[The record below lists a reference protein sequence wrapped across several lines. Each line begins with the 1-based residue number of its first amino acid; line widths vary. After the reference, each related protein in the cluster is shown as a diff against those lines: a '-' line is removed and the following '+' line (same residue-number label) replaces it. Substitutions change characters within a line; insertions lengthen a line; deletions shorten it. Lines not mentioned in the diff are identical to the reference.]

1 MSNKLMNGQLSRDQV
16 FQACEALGIDPHQV
30 RSIYIEHDHVEL
42 ELFELNDEG
51 RRFFANPDKPE
62 DGYKKYRTTLKVI

>member
-51 RRFFANPDKPE
+51 QRFFTDPGGK
-62 DGYKKYRTTLKVI
+62 DGYKKYRTILKVI